1 MVLQPEEKENM
12 DKEYSFVATMYR
24 EADDY
29 EFGIQ
34 VKVKRS
40 EQLLNHLPLWAVAAK
55 KASDEALK
63 LEAVIMS
70 IERFTM

>member
-1 MVLQPEEKENM
+1 M
-12 DKEYSFVATMYR
+12 DKEFSFVATMYR
-24 EADDY
+24 ESDDY

-40 EQLLNHLPLWAVAAK
+40 EQITSHMPLWMLAAK
-55 KASDEALK
+55 KASEEALK